1 MIEIIY
7 TNNEEKQIHLLEEE
21 MTIADILYALN
32 HIKKVRDRN
41 RATNA
46 KRIRPPTGR
55 PVGRPR
61 KSPPAP
67 EIPPA

>member
-7 TNNEEKQIHLLEEE
+7 TNNEEKQIHLLEDE
-21 MTIADILYALN
+21 MTIADVLYAVDRM
-32 HIKKVRDRN
+32 KKDKARYKAN
-41 RATNA
+41 NA

>member
-7 TNNEEKQIHLLEEE
+7 TNNQEKQIHLLDDET
-21 MTIADILYALN
+21 TIADILYALEY
-32 HIKKVRDRN
+32 IARDRARHRVN
-41 RATNA
+41 NA

>member
-7 TNNEEKQIHLLEEE
+7 TNNEEKQVHLLDND
-21 MTIADILYALN
+21 MTIADILYALQ
-32 HIKKVRDRN
+32 HLERTRERHKVN
-41 RATNA
+41 NA
-46 KRIRPPTGR
+46 KRVRPPTGR
-55 PVGRPR
+55 PPGRPR